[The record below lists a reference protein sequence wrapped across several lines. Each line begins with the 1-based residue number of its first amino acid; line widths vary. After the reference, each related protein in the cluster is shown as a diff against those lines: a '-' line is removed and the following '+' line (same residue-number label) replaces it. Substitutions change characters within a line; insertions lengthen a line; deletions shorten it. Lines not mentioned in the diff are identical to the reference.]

1 MVKKELQ
8 VMKKKRKMR
17 SNRVFFSLVFIGL
30 GFIIAYSY
38 QLANEENEDIQM
50 TSNQWE
56 RDQMLR
62 DQLVEVEEKNRGL
75 QHELFEKQE
84 MVQDIEKGFAKEE
97 QILYNLAEDT
107 EKYRMYLGKVKVKG
121 QGVEVI
127 LEDSEYNP
135 DEDSANN
142 YIVHEH
148 HVFQVINELFISGAS
163 AISIN
168 GQRLTHNSYIVCN
181 GPVIEV
187 DGFQHPAPFVISAIG
202 DAEVMA
208 SALNITGGV
217 KDLLVNDNVQFSM
230 EKKPEIV
237 MDPLLGS

>member
-1 MVKKELQ
+1 
-8 VMKKKRKMR
+8 MKKKRKMR

-38 QLANEENEDIQM
+38 QLANEENEGIQM

-208 SALNITGGV
+208 SALNLTGGV

>member
-38 QLANEENEDIQM
+38 QLANEENEGIQM

-208 SALNITGGV
+208 SALNLTGGV